1 MSSENKPTQSFAFYT
16 VVEDEAIGYF
26 GGYLALN
33 AQGRPLEFHCT
44 APVLPSR
51 AHRILY
57 GKQLAGALIGERIG
71 VALHA
76 KSKSQPLAVLTDLA
90 PAFELQTHIDTPVAL
105 ITDNPP
111 RELIGDKLG
120 FRDWNLLCHTG
131 RTALVEER
139 LSELTESLDLLEPF
153 IRIRE
158 AIAEAKKTPRGET
171 VQRPAA

>member
-1 MSSENKPTQSFAFYT
+1 MSSGNKPVASFAFYT

-57 GKQLAGALIGERIG
+57 GKQLASALIGERIG

-76 KSKSQPLAVLTDLA
+76 RSKSQPQAVLTDLA
-90 PAFELQTHIDTPVAL
+90 DAFELQQHIDTPVAL
-105 ITDNPP
+105 IADDPP
-111 RELIGDKLG
+111 RELIGDKLI
-120 FRDWNLLCHTG
+120 FRDWNLLCHNGET
-131 RTALVEER
+131 TLIEER
-139 LSELTESLDLLEPF
+139 LNEITESLDLLEPF

-158 AIAEAKKTPRGET
+158 AIAEAKKAPRGESA
-171 VQRPAA
+171 RPAA

>member
-1 MSSENKPTQSFAFYT
+1 MVSFAFYT

-57 GKQLAGALIGERIG
+57 GKQLASALIGERIG
-71 VALHA
+71 AALHA
-76 KSKSQPLAVLTDLA
+76 KSKSQPQAVLTDLSA
-90 PAFELQTHIDTPVAL
+90 GFELAHHIETPVAL
-105 ITDNPP
+105 IADDPSGD
-111 RELIGDKLG
+111 LVGDKLI
-120 FRDWNLLCHTG
+120 FRQWNLLCHTG
-131 RTALVEER
+131 QSQLMESTLQEI
-139 LSELTESLDLLEPF
+139 TESLDLLEPF

-158 AIAEAKKTPRGET
+158 AIAEAKKAPRSESVG
-171 VQRPAA
+171 RPAA